1 MIMSLVGMRKGR
13 QRGGRHKQ
21 GFPAYN
27 KVSHHIVVDDE
38 FWAMIEAERRPEETN
53 NDALWRIF
61 KNRTDKIVD
70 LQKKVDA
77 LEVQMCQEEQAKTPE
92 VLSV

>member
-1 MIMSLVGMRKGR
+1 MSSIVGIRRPGR

-21 GFPAYN
+21 GFPEYN

-38 FWAMIEAERRPEETN
+38 FWAMLEAERRAEETN

-61 KNRTDKIVD
+61 KTRTKDIHD
-70 LQKKVDA
+70 LRKKVDA
-77 LEVQMCQEEQAKTPE
+77 LIADSIRREETSMVVKC
-92 VLSV
+92 